1 MKVCIPAATDAGL
14 SSVPHG
20 HFGSAP
26 FFVVHDMGSD
36 KTEILSNANQHHAHG
51 ACQPLSA
58 LGGHDVDAVIVGGIG
73 AGAIGKLNASGIR
86 VYRADAG
93 SIEDN
98 LKALREGALTELTPE
113 SGCQQ
118 HGGCNH

>member
-14 SSVPHG
+14 SSTPHG

-26 FFVVHDMGSD
+26 YFVVYDMGSD
-36 KTEILSNANQHHAHG
+36 TTEVLSNSNQHHTHG

-58 LGGHDVDAVIVGGIG
+58 LGGRDVDAVVVGGIG
-73 AGAIGKLNASGIR
+73 AGAIVKLNASGIR
-86 VYRADAG
+86 VYRAGDG

-98 LKALREGALTELTPE
+98 VKALREGVLIELTPE
-113 SGCQQ
+113 TGCQQ

>member
-1 MKVCIPAATDAGL
+1 MKVCIPTATDAGL
-14 SSVPHG
+14 RSVPHD

-26 FFVVHDMGSD
+26 YFVVHDMSSD
-36 KTEILSNANQHHAHG
+36 TTEVLDNANQHHAHG

-58 LGGHDVDAVIVGGIG
+58 LGGRDVDAVIVGGIG
-73 AGAIGKLNASGIR
+73 AGAINKLNASGIR
-86 VYRADAG
+86 VYRASAG

-98 LKALREGALTELTPE
+98 VKALREGSLIELTPE